1 MMKNNKGLLSK
12 IYATLV
18 YIFLY
23 LPIFVLVVFSF
34 NKSKLNATF
43 TGFTLDWYKNLIN
56 NTQILEALKNSL
68 IIAFISTFFAV
79 IIGTLAAIG
88 MYRYKFKGKRAMEG
102 LLYIP
107 VVIPEIVMGISMLA
121 FFSSLNLSAGLITLI
136 LAHITFCISYVIIVV
151 RARLDGFDSALE
163 EAAQDLGA
171 TPWQTLTKVTLP
183 VISPGI
189 ISGALLAFTLS
200 LDDVIISFFAAGPD
214 SNTLP
219 LKIFSMVKFGVTPEI
234 NALSTVM
241 MVFTLSMVVIAEG
254 IRRNM
259 LKNKKVK
266 KTLCFIV
273 ILLMVTGIGFT
284 IFGNTSKTEK
294 QVLNIF
300 NWSEFLPQSV
310 IEQFEKEYNVKVNYS
325 TFSSNEEMLAKLMGG
340 NVPYDLVVTSDYA
353 IEIMTK
359 QKLVQPIDK
368 NNVPN
373 LANIDK
379 NVLDLDFDPKNTYSL
394 PYMWGGNNIVID
406 KTKITKK
413 ITSFDDL
420 WDSQFKNS
428 MVILD
433 DPRVMIGLALQ
444 KNGYSINTKNPKE
457 LQKAKEDLIKLMPNV
472 KAFDS
477 ESPKTLLI
485 NGEASIGYVWGTE
498 AYLAKLENPN
508 LEVVLTK
515 EGVIPQYDNFVI
527 PKKAKNKKLAEEFIN
542 FIYKPEIS
550 AQVSEEFPY
559 ANPNKAAYPLMDKD
573 KLNDIAVYPPREA
586 VEGKELIKDVGETT
600 KLYDDIWT
608 EIKNNKK

>member
-1 MMKNNKGLLSK
+1 M
-12 IYATLV
+12 
-18 YIFLY
+18 
-23 LPIFVLVVFSF
+23 PIFVLVVFSF

-56 NTQILEALKNSL
+56 NVQILEALKNSL

-121 FFSSLNLSAGLITLI
+121 FFSSLNLPAGIITLI

-151 RARLDGFDSALE
+151 RARLDGFDAALE

-183 VISPGI
+183 VIAPGI

-266 KTLCFIV
+266 KALSFIV
-273 ILLMVTGIGFT
+273 ILLMVTGMSFT
-284 IFGNTSKTEK
+284 IFGNTAKTEK

-373 LANIDK
+373 LANIDE
-379 NVLDLDFDPKNTYSL
+379 NVLDLAFDPKNTYSL

-420 WDSQFKNS
+420 WDSEFKNS

-444 KNGYSINTKNPKE
+444 KNGYSINSKNPKE

-586 VEGKELIKDVGETT
+586 VEGNELIKDVGETT

-608 EIKNNKK
+608 EIKNSKR

>member
-1 MMKNNKGLLSK
+1 MMKSNKGLLSK

-18 YIFLY
+18 YVFLY

-34 NKSKLNATF
+34 NKSKLNGTF

-56 NTQILEALKNSL
+56 NVQILEALKNSL
-68 IIAFISTFFAV
+68 TIAFISTFFAV

-121 FFSSLNLSAGLITLI
+121 FFSSLNLPAGLITLI

-151 RARLDGFDSALE
+151 RARLDGFDAALE

-266 KTLCFIV
+266 KTLSFIV
-273 ILLMVTGIGFT
+273 ILLMVTGVGFT
-284 IFGNTSKTEK
+284 IFGNTAKTEK

-359 QKLVQPIDK
+359 QKLIQPIDK

-379 NVLDLDFDPKNTYSL
+379 NVLDLAFDPKNTYSL

-420 WDSQFKNS
+420 WDSEFKNS

-444 KNGYSINTKNPKE
+444 KNGYSINSKNPKE

-515 EGVIPQYDNFVI
+515 EGIIPQYDNFVI

-586 VEGKELIKDVGETT
+586 VEGNELIKDVGETT

-608 EIKNNKK
+608 EIKNSKK

>member
-12 IYATLV
+12 IYAALV

-56 NTQILEALKNSL
+56 NIQILEALKNSL

-121 FFSSLNLSAGLITLI
+121 FFSSLNLPAGLITLI

-266 KTLCFIV
+266 KVLSFIV

-379 NVLDLDFDPKNTYSL
+379 NVLDLAFDPKNTYSL

-444 KNGYSINTKNPKE
+444 KNGYSINSKNPKE

-586 VEGKELIKDVGETT
+586 VEGNELIKDVGETT

-608 EIKNNKK
+608 EIKNSKK

>member
-68 IIAFISTFFAV
+68 IIDFISTFFAV

-88 MYRYKFKGKRAMEG
+88 MYRYKFKGKGAMEG

-121 FFSSLNLSAGLITLI
+121 FFSSLNLPAGLITLI

-151 RARLDGFDSALE
+151 RARLDGFDAALE

-183 VISPGI
+183 VIAPGI

-259 LKNKKVK
+259 LKNKRVK
-266 KTLCFIV
+266 KALSFIV
-273 ILLMVTGIGFT
+273 ILLMVTGMGFT

-359 QKLVQPIDK
+359 QKLIQPIDK

-379 NVLDLDFDPKNTYSL
+379 NVLDLAFDPKNTYSL

-542 FIYKPEIS
+542 FIYKPEVS

-586 VEGKELIKDVGETT
+586 VEGNELIQDVGETT

-608 EIKNNKK
+608 EIKNSKK

>member
-121 FFSSLNLSAGLITLI
+121 FFSSLNLPAGLITLI

-241 MVFTLSMVVIAEG
+241 MVFTLSTVVIAEG

-266 KTLCFIV
+266 KALSFIV
-273 ILLMVTGIGFT
+273 ILLMVTGMGFT
-284 IFGNTSKTEK
+284 IFSNTAKTEK

-300 NWSEFLPQSV
+300 NWSEFLPQSIV
-310 IEQFEKEYNVKVNYS
+310 EQFEKEYNVKVNYS

-368 NNVPN
+368 NNIPN
-373 LANIDK
+373 LANIDE
-379 NVLDLDFDPKNTYSL
+379 NVLDLAFDPKNTYSL

-420 WDSQFKNS
+420 WDSEFKNS

-444 KNGYSINTKNPKE
+444 KNGYSINSKNPKE

-586 VEGKELIKDVGETT
+586 VEGNELIKDVGETT
-600 KLYDDIWT
+600 KLYDDTWT
-608 EIKNNKK
+608 EIKNSKK

>member
-121 FFSSLNLSAGLITLI
+121 FFSSLNLPAGLITLI

-200 LDDVIISFFAAGPD
+200 LDDVIISFFATGPD

-266 KTLCFIV
+266 KALSFIV

-586 VEGKELIKDVGETT
+586 VEGNELIKDVGETT

-608 EIKNNKK
+608 EIKNSKR

>member
-121 FFSSLNLSAGLITLI
+121 FFSSLNLPAGLITLI

-266 KTLCFIV
+266 KGLFFIV
-273 ILLMVTGIGFT
+273 ILLMVTGMGFT
-284 IFGNTSKTEK
+284 IFSNTAKTEK

-310 IEQFEKEYNVKVNYS
+310 VEQFEKEYNVKVNYS

-368 NNVPN
+368 NNIPN
-373 LANIDK
+373 LANIDE
-379 NVLDLDFDPKNTYSL
+379 NVLDLAFDPKNTYSL

-586 VEGKELIKDVGETT
+586 IEGNELIKDVGETT

-608 EIKNNKK
+608 EIKNSKK

>member
-121 FFSSLNLSAGLITLI
+121 FFSSLNLPAGLITLI

-219 LKIFSMVKFGVTPEI
+219 LKIFSMVKFGVTPQI

-266 KTLCFIV
+266 KALSFIV

-457 LQKAKEDLIKLMPNV
+457 LQKAKEDLVKLMPNV

-586 VEGKELIKDVGETT
+586 VEGNELIKDVGETT

-608 EIKNNKK
+608 EIKNSKK

>member
-1 MMKNNKGLLSK
+1 MKSKKGLLSN

-18 YIFLY
+18 YVFLY
-23 LPIFVLVVFSF
+23 LPILVLVVFSF

-68 IIAFISTFFAV
+68 IIAFVSTVFAV

-88 MYRYKFKGKRAMEG
+88 MYRYKFKGKNAMEG

-121 FFSSLNLSAGLITLI
+121 FFSSLNLSAGLVTLI

-151 RARLDGFDSALE
+151 RARLDGFDASLE

-171 TPWQTLTKVTLP
+171 TPWQTLTKITLP

-219 LKIFSMVKFGVTPEI
+219 LKIYSMVKFGVTPEI

-241 MVFTLSMVVIAEG
+241 MVFTLSIVIIAEG
-254 IRRNM
+254 MRRNM
-259 LKNKKVK
+259 LKNKKIK
-266 KTLCFIV
+266 KALSGIV
-273 ILLMVTGIGFT
+273 ILLMITGVGFT
-284 IFGNTSKTEK
+284 VFSNTAKTEK

-340 NVPYDLVVTSDYA
+340 NIPYDLVVTSDYA

-368 NNVPN
+368 KDVPN

-379 NVLDLDFDPKNTYSL
+379 NVLNLPFDPKNTYSL
-394 PYMWGGNNIVID
+394 PYMWGGNYIVID
-406 KTKITKK
+406 KTKINKK

-420 WDSQFKNS
+420 WDSEFKNS

-457 LQKAKEDLIKLMPNV
+457 LEKAKEDLIKLMPNV

-527 PKKAKNKKLAEEFIN
+527 PRKAKNKKLAEEFIN

-559 ANPNKAAYPLMDKD
+559 ANPNKAAYHLMDKD
-573 KLNDIAVYPPREA
+573 KLNDIAVYPPRKA
-586 VEGKELIKDVGETT
+586 VEGNELIKDVGETT

-608 EIKNNKK
+608 KIKNSKK

>member
-1 MMKNNKGLLSK
+1 MKNNKGLLSK

-121 FFSSLNLSAGLITLI
+121 FFSSLNLPAGLITLI

-200 LDDVIISFFAAGPD
+200 LDDVIISFFATGPD

-266 KTLCFIV
+266 KALSFIV

-586 VEGKELIKDVGETT
+586 VEGNELIKDVGETT

-608 EIKNNKK
+608 EIKNSKR

>member
-1 MMKNNKGLLSK
+1 
-12 IYATLV
+12 
-18 YIFLY
+18 
-23 LPIFVLVVFSF
+23 
-34 NKSKLNATF
+34 
-43 TGFTLDWYKNLIN
+43 
-56 NTQILEALKNSL
+56 
-68 IIAFISTFFAV
+68 
-79 IIGTLAAIG
+79 
-88 MYRYKFKGKRAMEG
+88 
-102 LLYIP
+102 
-107 VVIPEIVMGISMLA
+107 
-121 FFSSLNLSAGLITLI
+121 
-136 LAHITFCISYVIIVV
+136 
-151 RARLDGFDSALE
+151 
-163 EAAQDLGA
+163 
-171 TPWQTLTKVTLP
+171 
-183 VISPGI
+183 
-189 ISGALLAFTLS
+189 
-200 LDDVIISFFAAGPD
+200 
-214 SNTLP
+214 
-219 LKIFSMVKFGVTPEI
+219 
-234 NALSTVM
+234 
-241 MVFTLSMVVIAEG
+241 
-254 IRRNM
+254 
-259 LKNKKVK
+259 
-266 KTLCFIV
+266 
-273 ILLMVTGIGFT
+273 
-284 IFGNTSKTEK
+284 GNTAKTEK

-359 QKLVQPIDK
+359 QKLIQPIDK

-379 NVLDLDFDPKNTYSL
+379 NVLDLAFDPKNTYSL

-420 WDSQFKNS
+420 WDSEFKNS

-444 KNGYSINTKNPKE
+444 KNGYSINSKNPKE

-586 VEGKELIKDVGETT
+586 VEGNELIKDVGETT

-608 EIKNNKK
+608 EIKNSKR

>member
-1 MMKNNKGLLSK
+1 MKKNKSLLSK

-18 YIFLY
+18 YAFLY
-23 LPIFVLVVFSF
+23 LPIIVLIVFSF

-68 IIAFISTFFAV
+68 VIAFISTFFAV

-88 MYRYKFKGKRAMEG
+88 MYRYKFKGKGAMEG

-121 FFSSLNLSAGLITLI
+121 FFSSLNLPAGIITLI

-151 RARLDGFDSALE
+151 RARLDGFDAALE

-183 VISPGI
+183 VIAPGI

-266 KTLCFIV
+266 KALSFIV
-273 ILLMVTGIGFT
+273 ILLMVTGMGFT
-284 IFGNTSKTEK
+284 IFGNTAKTEK

-373 LANIDK
+373 LANIDE
-379 NVLDLDFDPKNTYSL
+379 NVLDLAFDPKNTYSL

-420 WDSQFKNS
+420 WDSEFKNS

-444 KNGYSINTKNPKE
+444 KNGYSINSKNPKE

-586 VEGKELIKDVGETT
+586 VEGNELIKDVGETT

-608 EIKNNKK
+608 EIKNSKK

>member
-88 MYRYKFKGKRAMEG
+88 MYRYKFKGKGAMEG

-121 FFSSLNLSAGLITLI
+121 FFSSLNLPAGLITLI

-151 RARLDGFDSALE
+151 RARLDGFDAALE

-183 VISPGI
+183 VIAPGI

-266 KTLCFIV
+266 KALSFIV

-359 QKLVQPIDK
+359 QKLIQPIDK

-379 NVLDLDFDPKNTYSL
+379 NVLDLAFDPKNTYSL

-542 FIYKPEIS
+542 FIYKPEVS

-586 VEGKELIKDVGETT
+586 VEGNELIQDVGETT

-608 EIKNNKK
+608 EIKNSKK

>member
-88 MYRYKFKGKRAMEG
+88 MYRYKFKGKKAMEG

-121 FFSSLNLSAGLITLI
+121 FFSSLNLPAGLITLI

-266 KTLCFIV
+266 KALSFIV

-379 NVLDLDFDPKNTYSL
+379 NVLDLAFDPKNTYSL

-586 VEGKELIKDVGETT
+586 IEGNELIKDVGETT

-608 EIKNNKK
+608 EIKNSKK

>member
-121 FFSSLNLSAGLITLI
+121 FFSSLNLPAGLITLI

-183 VISPGI
+183 VIAPGI

-266 KTLCFIV
+266 KALSFIV
-273 ILLMVTGIGFT
+273 ILLMITGIGFT

-379 NVLDLDFDPKNTYSL
+379 NVLDLAFDPKNTYSL

-420 WDSQFKNS
+420 WDSQFENS

-586 VEGKELIKDVGETT
+586 VEGNELIKDVGETT

-608 EIKNNKK
+608 EIKNSKK

>member
-121 FFSSLNLSAGLITLI
+121 FFSSLNLPAGLITLI

-266 KTLCFIV
+266 KALSFIV
-273 ILLMVTGIGFT
+273 ILLMVTGMGFT
-284 IFGNTSKTEK
+284 IFSNTAKTEK

-310 IEQFEKEYNVKVNYS
+310 VEQFEKEYNVKVNYS

-368 NNVPN
+368 NNISN
-373 LANIDK
+373 LANIDE
-379 NVLDLDFDPKNTYSL
+379 NVLDLAFDPKNTYSL

-444 KNGYSINTKNPKE
+444 KNGYSINSKNPKE

-586 VEGKELIKDVGETT
+586 VEGNELIKDVGETT

-608 EIKNNKK
+608 EIKNSKK

>member
-121 FFSSLNLSAGLITLI
+121 FFSSLNLPAGLITLI

-266 KTLCFIV
+266 KALSFIV

-444 KNGYSINTKNPKE
+444 KNGYSINTKNPKQ

-586 VEGKELIKDVGETT
+586 VEGNELIKDVGETT

-608 EIKNNKK
+608 EIKNSKK

>member
-1 MMKNNKGLLSK
+1 MMKSNKGLLSK

-18 YIFLY
+18 YVFLY

-56 NTQILEALKNSL
+56 NVQILEALKNSL

-121 FFSSLNLSAGLITLI
+121 FFSSLNLPAGLITLI

-151 RARLDGFDSALE
+151 RARLDGFDAALE

-266 KTLCFIV
+266 KTLSIIV
-273 ILLMVTGIGFT
+273 ILLMVTGVGFT
-284 IFGNTSKTEK
+284 NFGNTAKTEK

-359 QKLVQPIDK
+359 QKLIQPIDK

-373 LANIDK
+373 LSNIDK
-379 NVLDLDFDPKNTYSL
+379 NVLDLAFDPKNIYSL

-413 ITSFDDL
+413 ITSFNDL

-586 VEGKELIKDVGETT
+586 VEGNELIKDVGETT

-608 EIKNNKK
+608 EIKNSKK

>member
-1 MMKNNKGLLSK
+1 MKKNKSLLSK

-18 YIFLY
+18 YAFLY
-23 LPIFVLVVFSF
+23 LPIIVLIVFSF

-68 IIAFISTFFAV
+68 VIAFISTFFAV

-88 MYRYKFKGKRAMEG
+88 MYRYKFKGKGAMEG

-121 FFSSLNLSAGLITLI
+121 FFSSLNLPAGIITLI

-151 RARLDGFDSALE
+151 RARLDGFDAALE

-183 VISPGI
+183 VIAPGI

-266 KTLCFIV
+266 KALSFIV
-273 ILLMVTGIGFT
+273 ILLMVTGMGFT
-284 IFGNTSKTEK
+284 IFGNTAKTEK

-373 LANIDK
+373 LANIDE
-379 NVLDLDFDPKNTYSL
+379 NVLDLAFDPKNTYSL

-420 WDSQFKNS
+420 WDSEFKNS

-444 KNGYSINTKNPKE
+444 KNGYSINSKNPKE

-485 NGEASIGYVWGTE
+485 NGEASIGYIWGTE

-527 PKKAKNKKLAEEFIN
+527 PRKAKNKKLAEEFIN
-542 FIYKPEIS
+542 FIYKPEVS

-586 VEGKELIKDVGETT
+586 VEGNELIQDVGETT

-608 EIKNNKK
+608 EIKNSRK

>member
-121 FFSSLNLSAGLITLI
+121 FFSSLNLPAGLITLI

-266 KTLCFIV
+266 KALSFIV

-559 ANPNKAAYPLMDKD
+559 ANPNKSAYPLMDKD

-586 VEGKELIKDVGETT
+586 VEGNELIKDVGETT

-608 EIKNNKK
+608 EIKNSKK

>member
-121 FFSSLNLSAGLITLI
+121 FFSSLNLPAGLITLI

-266 KTLCFIV
+266 KALSFIV

-420 WDSQFKNS
+420 WDGQFKNS

-586 VEGKELIKDVGETT
+586 VEGNELIKDVGETT

-608 EIKNNKK
+608 EIKNSKK

>member
-1 MMKNNKGLLSK
+1 MKKNKSLLSK

-18 YIFLY
+18 YAFLY
-23 LPIFVLVVFSF
+23 LPIIVLIVFSF

-68 IIAFISTFFAV
+68 VIAFISTFFAV

-88 MYRYKFKGKRAMEG
+88 MYRYKFKGKGAMEG

-121 FFSSLNLSAGLITLI
+121 FFSSLNLPAGIITLI

-151 RARLDGFDSALE
+151 RARLDGFDAALE

-183 VISPGI
+183 VIAPGI

-266 KTLCFIV
+266 KALSFIV
-273 ILLMVTGIGFT
+273 ILLMVTGMGFT
-284 IFGNTSKTEK
+284 IFGNTAKTEK

-373 LANIDK
+373 LANIDE
-379 NVLDLDFDPKNTYSL
+379 NVLDLAFDPKNTYSL

-413 ITSFDDL
+413 ITSFDNL
-420 WDSQFKNS
+420 WDSEFKNS

-444 KNGYSINTKNPKE
+444 KNGYSINSKNPKE

-586 VEGKELIKDVGETT
+586 VEGNELIKDVGETT

-608 EIKNNKK
+608 EIKNSKK

>member
-121 FFSSLNLSAGLITLI
+121 FFSSLNLPAGLITLI

-183 VISPGI
+183 VIAPGI

-266 KTLCFIV
+266 KALSFIV

-340 NVPYDLVVTSDYA
+340 NLPYDLVVTSDYA

-379 NVLDLDFDPKNTYSL
+379 NVLDLAFDPKNTYSL

-586 VEGKELIKDVGETT
+586 VEGNELIKDVGETT

-608 EIKNNKK
+608 EIKNSKK

>member
-12 IYATLV
+12 IYAALV

-121 FFSSLNLSAGLITLI
+121 FFSSLNLPAGLITLI

-266 KTLCFIV
+266 KALSFIV

-379 NVLDLDFDPKNTYSL
+379 NVLDLAFDPKNTYSL

-444 KNGYSINTKNPKE
+444 KNGYSINSKNPKE

-586 VEGKELIKDVGETT
+586 VEGNELIKDVGETT

-608 EIKNNKK
+608 EIKNSKK

>member
-121 FFSSLNLSAGLITLI
+121 FFSSLNLPAGLITLI

-266 KTLCFIV
+266 KALSFIV
-273 ILLMVTGIGFT
+273 ILLMVTGMGFT
-284 IFGNTSKTEK
+284 IFSNTAKTEK

-310 IEQFEKEYNVKVNYS
+310 VEQFEKEYNVKVNYS

-368 NNVPN
+368 NNISN
-373 LANIDK
+373 LANIDE
-379 NVLDLDFDPKNTYSL
+379 NVLDLAFDPKNTYSL

-444 KNGYSINTKNPKE
+444 KNGYSINSKNPKE

-573 KLNDIAVYPPREA
+573 Y
-586 VEGKELIKDVGETT
+586 
-600 KLYDDIWT
+600 
-608 EIKNNKK
+608 

>member
-121 FFSSLNLSAGLITLI
+121 FFSSLNLPAGLITLI

-266 KTLCFIV
+266 KALSFIV

-586 VEGKELIKDVGETT
+586 VEGNELIKDVGETT

-608 EIKNNKK
+608 EIKNSKK

>member
-1 MMKNNKGLLSK
+1 MMKNNKSLLSK

-121 FFSSLNLSAGLITLI
+121 FFSSLNLPAGLITLI

-266 KTLCFIV
+266 KALSFIV
-273 ILLMVTGIGFT
+273 ILLMVTGMGFT
-284 IFGNTSKTEK
+284 IFSNTAKTEK

-310 IEQFEKEYNVKVNYS
+310 VEQFEKEYNVKVNYS

-368 NNVPN
+368 NNIPN
-373 LANIDK
+373 LANIDE
-379 NVLDLDFDPKNTYSL
+379 NVLDLAFDPKNTYSL

-420 WDSQFKNS
+420 WDSEFKNS

-444 KNGYSINTKNPKE
+444 KNGYSINSKNPKE

-498 AYLAKLENPN
+498 VYLAKLENPN

-559 ANPNKAAYPLMDKD
+559 ANPNKAAYPLIGKD

-586 VEGKELIKDVGETT
+586 VEGNELIQDVGETT

-608 EIKNNKK
+608 EIKNSKK

>member
-1 MMKNNKGLLSK
+1 MKKNKSLLSK
-12 IYATLV
+12 IYAILV
-18 YIFLY
+18 YAFLY
-23 LPIFVLVVFSF
+23 LPILVLVVFSF

-88 MYRYKFKGKRAMEG
+88 MYRYKFKGKKAMEG

-121 FFSSLNLSAGLITLI
+121 FFSSLNLPAGLITLI

-219 LKIFSMVKFGVTPEI
+219 LKIFAMVKFGVTPEI

-266 KTLCFIV
+266 KALSFVV
-273 ILLMVTGIGFT
+273 ILLMITGVGFT
-284 IFGNTSKTEK
+284 IFGNTTKTEK

-310 IEQFEKEYNVKVNYS
+310 VEQFEKEYNVKVNYS

-373 LANIDK
+373 LSNIDK
-379 NVLDLDFDPKNTYSL
+379 NVLDLAFDPKNTYSL

-406 KTKITKK
+406 KTKVTKK

-428 MVILD
+428 LVILD

-542 FIYKPEIS
+542 FIYKPEVS

-559 ANPNKAAYPLMDKD
+559 ANPNKAAYHLMDKD

-586 VEGKELIKDVGETT
+586 VEGNELIKDVGETT

-608 EIKNNKK
+608 EIKNSKK